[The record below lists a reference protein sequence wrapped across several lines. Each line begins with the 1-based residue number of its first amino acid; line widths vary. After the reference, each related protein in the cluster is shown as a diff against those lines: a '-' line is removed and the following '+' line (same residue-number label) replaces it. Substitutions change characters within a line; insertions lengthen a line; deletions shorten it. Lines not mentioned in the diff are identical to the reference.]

1 MTRQDI
7 FAWAKRRYGTEPD
20 YPWGDNSAVLRHKE
34 NNKWYGLIMEVGR
47 DKLSL
52 PGEGTVEALNVKCD
66 PQMVGA
72 LRTREGFHPA
82 YHMNKEKWITIRLDG
97 SVPKEDIK
105 NLVSISYQ
113 MTEPPRKPKKS

>member
-1 MTRQDI
+1 MTRQEI
-7 FAWAKRRYGTEPD
+7 FSWVKEQYGTEPD
-20 YPWGDNSAVLRHKE
+20 YPWGDNNAVLRHKG

-47 DKLSL
+47 DKLGL
-52 PGEGTVEALNVKCD
+52 PGEGRAEALNVKCD

-97 SVPKEDIK
+97 SVADEDIK
-105 NLVSISYQ
+105 NLIAQSYK
-113 MTEPPRKPKKS
+113 MTEPPGKHKKS

>member
-7 FAWAKRRYGTEPD
+7 FAWAKRQYGTEPD

-47 DKLSL
+47 DKLGL

-113 MTEPPRKPKKS
+113 MTEPPRKHKKS